1 MAITLNITPTNE
13 NLCGKSH
20 WWGAPDL
27 PADMPYPY
35 VRVTEDGE
43 EYDEPLTF
51 ICQIRLSDI
60 AALDKDNLL
69 PHTGMLYFF
78 AAIDY
83 FLGEESPLLLPGN
96 GYTGELI
103 RVIYSP
109 QESDLAPYEIHWAGT
124 DESIFRPAE
133 AIEFAADDAASG
145 DGMRMLCRPYPEE
158 VDSQYLGYVTLL
170 QVDEE
175 DRWNLRFYDCGS
187 LFFMI
192 NKDALS
198 RRQFD
203 KVVTQLYYL

>member
-133 AIEFAADDAASG
+133 AIEFAADDAACG

-158 VDSQYLGYVTLL
+158 VDSQSPRYVTLL
-170 QVDEE
+170 QMDEE

>member
-1 MAITLNITPTNE
+1 MAITLKIRPTNK

-35 VRVTEDGE
+35 VKVTEDGE

-51 ICQIRLSDI
+51 ICQIRLSEL
-60 AALDKDNLL
+60 AAFDKDNLL

-83 FLGEESPLLLPGN
+83 FLGEDSPLLLPGN
-96 GYTGELI
+96 GYEGELI

-109 QESDLAPYEIHWAGT
+109 NESDLAPYEIHWAGT

-133 AIEFAADDAASG
+133 EIEFVLDDAPVG
-145 DGMRMLCRPYPEE
+145 DGIRMLCRPYTEE
-158 VDSQYLGYVTLL
+158 VVSQYPGYVTLL

-192 NKDALS
+192 DKEAL
-198 RRQFD
+198 RRQQFD
-203 KVVTQLYYL
+203 KVVSQLYYL

>member
-158 VDSQYLGYVTLL
+158 VDSQYPGYVTLL